1 MKDIQQIDVEV
12 QKLMQTIRQE
22 TLNKMDQ
29 PFMVD
34 QKTGRKDLVTTVDKS
49 NEQMLVKAIRSI
61 DPAARILGEEGFGD
75 IIQDMHG
82 HVWFIDPI
90 DGTMNFVMQKNR
102 FAVMA
107 ALYIDGAPVLG
118 YILDVMNNQ
127 LYHGGSDF
135 GVFINQQKMAAPQN
149 KSLGD
154 SLIGIS
160 GPLLIHNQHQMQ
172 EIAQTSRGPR
182 MYGSAGLEFASVLRG
197 ELCGYVS
204 YLKPWDF
211 AAGNV
216 LANVLGL
223 AVKTIDGAPLDM
235 LSSNVVLV
243 ATERASGEVIRLA
256 N

>member
-1 MKDIQQIDVEV
+1 MVDIQQIDVEV
-12 QKLMQTIRQE
+12 QELMHRIREQTL
-22 TLNKMDQ
+22 TKMDA
-29 PFMVD
+29 PFTVD
-34 QKTGRKDLVTTVDKS
+34 EKTGRKDLVTTVDKS
-49 NEQMLVKAIRSI
+49 NEQALVSAIRKI

-75 IIQDMHG
+75 QIRDLTG

-107 ALYIDGAPVLG
+107 ALYVDGQPTLG
-118 YILDVMNNQ
+118 YILDVINDD
-127 LYHGGSDF
+127 LYHGGPAF
-135 GVFINQQKMAAPQN
+135 GAFVNHQQLPVPANPA
-149 KSLGD
+149 LAD
-154 SLIGIS
+154 ALIGIS
-160 GPLLIHNQHQMQ
+160 GPLLIENRYQMQ
-172 EIAQTSRGPR
+172 QVARVSRGPR
-182 MYGSAGLEFASVLRG
+182 MYGSAGLEFVSVLRG

-216 LANVLGL
+216 LANVLGIP
-223 AVKTIDGAPLDM
+223 VKTIDGAPLDM

-243 ATERASGEVIRLA
+243 ATRRASEEVIQLA

>member
-75 IIQDMHG
+75 VIQDMHG

-127 LYHGGSDF
+127 LYHGGPDF

-149 KSLGD
+149 KSLRD

-160 GPLLIHNQHQMQ
+160 GPLLIRNRHQMQ

>member
-75 IIQDMHG
+75 VIQDMHG

-102 FAVMA
+102 FAV
-107 ALYIDGAPVLG
+107 
-118 YILDVMNNQ
+118 
-127 LYHGGSDF
+127 
-135 GVFINQQKMAAPQN
+135 
-149 KSLGD
+149 
-154 SLIGIS
+154 
-160 GPLLIHNQHQMQ
+160 
-172 EIAQTSRGPR
+172 
-182 MYGSAGLEFASVLRG
+182 
-197 ELCGYVS
+197 S
-204 YLKPWDF
+204 YCF
-211 AAGNV
+211 
-216 LANVLGL
+216 
-223 AVKTIDGAPLDM
+223 
-235 LSSNVVLV
+235 
-243 ATERASGEVIRLA
+243 
-256 N
+256 

>member
-34 QKTGRKDLVTTVDKS
+34 QKTCRKDLVTTVDKS

-75 IIQDMHG
+75 VIQDMHG

-127 LYHGGSDF
+127 LYHGGPDF

-149 KSLGD
+149 KSLRD

-160 GPLLIHNQHQMQ
+160 GPLLIRNRHQMQ